1 MASIGEWFSRGP
13 ERSSLVG
20 CFVFC
25 GGRGTAAWE
34 DEKVLGEDL
43 IGIEIRGA
51 VGSGLGSALALGP
64 TGLAVA
70 AELSGTV
77 HLFDLDGSEQWCHQ
91 LEPGRGIRLGWSSDG
106 IWTWQRGVG
115 FTSFSA
121 TGEVV
126 AVEVERAAT
135 AVDLCPD
142 GTFAKVYGAGAAVH
156 CTESGV
162 LWTDCA
168 GSTCEVY

>member
-20 CFVFC
+20 CFVFY
-25 GGRGTAAWE
+25 GGCGTASWE
-34 DEKVLGEDL
+34 DERVLGEDL

-106 IWTWQRGVG
+106 IWAWQRGVG

-126 AVEVERAAT
+126 AVEVEHELH
-135 AVDLCPD
+135 V
-142 GTFAKVYGAGAAVH
+142 V
-156 CTESGV
+156 ES
-162 LWTDCA
+162 
-168 GSTCEVY
+168 